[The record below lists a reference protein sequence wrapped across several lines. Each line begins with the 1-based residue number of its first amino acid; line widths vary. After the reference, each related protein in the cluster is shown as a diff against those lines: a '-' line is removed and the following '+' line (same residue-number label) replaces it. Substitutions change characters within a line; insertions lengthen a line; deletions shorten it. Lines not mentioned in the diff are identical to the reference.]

1 MITQLEIKNFR
12 NISHICLDLKK
23 CSILTG
29 ANGIGKSNTLNAANW
44 LITNTLLTDKWGVGE
59 NDLNSVFNTNY
70 IKGQDPSVMITLE
83 TGITLKIILLHFFQL
98 LLLGPLW
105 H

>member
-1 MITQLEIKNFR
+1 MITKLEIVNFR

-44 LITNTLLTDKWGVGE
+44 LLTNTLLTDKWGVGE

-70 IKGQDPSVMITLE
+70 IKGQDPSVIITLD
-83 TGITLKIILLHFFQL
+83 TGITF
-98 LLLGPLW
+98 
-105 H
+105 